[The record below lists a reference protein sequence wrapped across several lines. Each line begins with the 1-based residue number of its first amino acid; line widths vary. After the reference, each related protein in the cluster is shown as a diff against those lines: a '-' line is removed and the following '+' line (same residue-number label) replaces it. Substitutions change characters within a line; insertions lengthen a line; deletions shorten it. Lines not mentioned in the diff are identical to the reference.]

1 MNQVFI
7 HQYFRKYMFD
17 KHLLTHLDTTFS
29 CDQCDYIT
37 KVESKL
43 ASHCKRVHSA
53 TVPRAARAQATAA
66 SPTIHKCSYCGYSSK
81 RKHNVTTHEEKC
93 CQAKRKAV
101 GVNVQQ
107 YTCADAVEEYS
118 QIAGRCSIRQVAF
131 SGVLMTFS

>member
-1 MNQVFI
+1 
-7 HQYFRKYMFD
+7 MFD
-17 KHLLTHLDTTFS
+17 KHLLTHLTTTFS
-29 CDQCDYIT
+29 CDQCDYTT

-53 TVPRAARAQATAA
+53 PLPRAARAQAADA
-66 SPTIHKCSYCGYSSK
+66 LPTIHKCSWCGYSSK
-81 RKHNVTTHEEKC
+81 RKHDVSRHEEKF
-93 CQAKRKAV
+93 CQAKRKVV

-131 SGVLMTFS
+131 SWRSHGFLMAFS